1 MEKTSKK
8 LVVVSVLLATIIT
21 GIGVAFGYF
30 IWNSTSN
37 TDISFTVDG
46 AIVEIMDGKDITGVN
61 LMPTVNYTSTGNV
74 SKNIKVKLKDTPTS
88 NVSVNINLKINS
100 IDSGLN
106 DTSFKYTVIKDNGIV
121 KEGNFGTSK
130 AGDTINLVSISSDA
144 GTLTTDISSYTL
156 YLWIDTNMT
165 NPNSMQNQ
173 KFDFSVDVV
182 GDNSSNSYM
191 SVNGA
196 EYVASLDDNSTGDS
210 GSGVYRVYH
219 DAILS
224 SNSATGSEIPAVTDY
239 RYYGANPNNYVCLDM
254 EGGSTCPDKHLYRII
269 GSIYEELES
278 ANRLKVIK
286 ATPLV
291 DNNGVKGW
299 NFNCNDDY
307 SSYNDK
313 AVWATA
319 TNGTY
324 SDSLTS
330 GGALMKLLNSG
341 AWWNGTTGTYY
352 NGIYSQE
359 FEGTFVA
366 NFTNL
371 GLSDDAKEKISTS
384 RFYLS
389 FYGGKIAVSSL
400 YINERKMVSGLSSGS
415 SSYWDGKIGLMY
427 PSDYGYASGN
437 YCVNNYTNYG
447 SKYINNCTDNNWIYL
462 GQGNYFNDI
471 ENLITNSVGQ
481 YTAVVSITGA
491 GEFISGW
498 FNMGANT
505 GTVRPSFYLD
515 KDVSII
521 SGDGSLNNP
530 YLLK

>member
-1 MEKTSKK
+1 MEKISKK

-30 IWNSTSN
+30 IWNSTNN

-74 SKNIKVKLKDTPTS
+74 SKNIKVRLKDTPTS

-106 DTSFKYTVIKDNGIV
+106 DTSFKYTLIKDNSIV

-196 EYVASLDDNSTGDS
+196 EYVASLDDNSTGDT

-224 SNSATGSEIPAVTDY
+224 SNSATGSDIPAVTDY

-254 EGGSTCPDKHLYRII
+254 EGGSSCPDKHLYRII

-291 DNNGVKGW
+291 DNNGVNKW
-299 NFNCNDDY
+299 NYNCKDDY
-307 SSYNDK
+307 SGSSEVNL
-313 AVWATA
+313 WATA
-319 TNGTY
+319 TNGIY
-324 SDSLTS
+324 SNSLTN

-341 AWWNGTTGTYY
+341 AWWNNTTGVYY
-352 NGIYSQE
+352 NE
-359 FEGTFVA
+359 TEGNFISD
-366 NFTNL
+366 FTNL
-371 GLSDDAKEKISTS
+371 GLSSNAKKLINIG

-389 FYGGKIAVSSL
+389 SYGMTKTNIQNI
-400 YINERKMVSGLSSGS
+400 YIGERNAISNITANG
-415 SSYWDGKIGLMY
+415 SSYWDGMIGLMY
-427 PSDYGYASGN
+427 HSDFGYSAGN
-437 YCVNNYTNYG
+437 YCVNNVTGTDYSYNCKDNSWLYLESDDKNSVEYLLG
-447 SKYINNCTDNNWIYL
+447 RSDGASKY
-462 GQGNYFNDI
+462 
-471 ENLITNSVGQ
+471 SVGC
-481 YTAVVSITGA
+481 ITPLGGLSYSPLWA
-491 GEFISGW
+491 YNQTI
-498 FNMGANT
+498 
-505 GTVRPSFYLD
+505 VRPSFYLTSTT
-515 KDVSII
+515 SII
-521 SGDGSLNNP
+521 DGDGSLNNP
-530 YLLK
+530 YLITLE

>member
-30 IWNSTSN
+30 IWNSTNN

-46 AIVEIMDGKDITGVN
+46 AIVEIMDGKDITGIN

-74 SKNIKVKLKDTPTS
+74 SKNIKVRLKDTPTS
-88 NVSVNINLKINS
+88 NVSVSINLKINS

-106 DTSFKYTVIKDNGIV
+106 DTSFKYTLIKDNSIV

-196 EYVASLDDNSTGDS
+196 EYVASLDDNSTGDT

-219 DAILS
+219 DAIAG

-254 EGGSTCPDKHLYRII
+254 EGGSSCPDKHLYRII

-299 NFNCNDDY
+299 NYNCNDDY
-307 SSYNDK
+307 SSSSSVNLWAK
-313 AVWATA
+313 ATS
-319 TNGTY
+319 GIY
-324 SDSLTS
+324 SDSLTEGS
-330 GGALMKLLNSG
+330 SLMKLLNSG
-341 AWWNGTTGTYY
+341 AWWNNTTGVYY
-352 NGIYSQE
+352 NE
-359 FEGTFVA
+359 TEGNFISD
-366 NFTNL
+366 FTNL
-371 GLSDDAKEKISTS
+371 GLSDATKKLINKS
-384 RFYLS
+384 RY
-389 FYGGKIAVSSL
+389 
-400 YINERKMVSGLSSGS
+400 YINSGVMNIVPKTIYNDERDTVGS
-415 SSYWDGKIGLMY
+415 LKDGGSSYWDGIIGLMY
-427 PSDYGYASGN
+427 ASDYGYSAGN
-437 YCVNNYTNYG
+437 YCVNNIKGYDYDTNCIG
-447 SKYINNCTDNNWIYL
+447 NNWLYL
-462 GQGNYFNDI
+462 VSNDSVNNGCENILGRSDGYPGLLKNYICNGKLDLVPLYAI
-471 ENLITNSVGQ
+471 NQT
-481 YTAVVSITGA
+481 
-491 GEFISGW
+491 
-498 FNMGANT
+498 
-505 GTVRPSFYLD
+505 TVRPSFYLD
-515 KDVSII
+515 KDVSIV

-530 YLLK
+530 YILK